1 MKTFKLKILVLCTA
15 VLLLMACKKE
25 EDKRE
30 ELPEGRVTFDLPAT
44 QEVVEYTVNVKEVAL
59 VSLEMKAVL
68 SGAPSADTHY
78 VTFAPDTAKIANYRL
93 KYGATALLLPT
104 QTYLYYKQKV
114 IIPAGS
120 NISESAVLNLSY
132 QTTLRARS
140 TYVLPL
146 AITSVD
152 GIPQDPVSRRV
163 VYYVFKT
170 GEPLYLDHTG
180 FTVTAIGSSTLGGN
194 VASRTVD
201 AATGTTFWAS
211 SNTVPLPQYVTIDYA
226 RNVTFSGIDY
236 FFPTAITK
244 TMGGYTTSAKV
255 ETSTDNIT
263 WTDRGTFAI
272 NIDNTLKKQ
281 TITLPSLTTARYL
294 RFSILEATPY
304 NASAT
309 VVYNVGFVSGILLRN

>member
-1 MKTFKLKILVLCTA
+1 MKTFKSKILVMCTA

-25 EDKRE
+25 EDQRE
-30 ELPEGRVTFDLPAT
+30 DLPEGRVTFDLPAT
-44 QEVVEYTVNVKEVAL
+44 QEVVEQNVSVKEVAL
-59 VSLEMKAVL
+59 VSLEMKATL
-68 SGAPSADTHY
+68 PGAASADAHY
-78 VTFAPDTAKIANYRL
+78 VTFSPDTTKIAAYRL

-104 QTYLYYKQKV
+104 QTYLYYKQTV
-114 IIPAGS
+114 PIPAGS
-120 NISESAVLNLSY
+120 NISEPAILNLGY

-140 TYVLPL
+140 TYVLPI

-152 GIPQDPVSRRV
+152 GKPQDPVTRRV

-180 FTVTAIGSSTLGGN
+180 FTVTAIGSSTLAGN

-226 RNVTFSGIDY
+226 RNVTFSGLDY

-244 TMGGYTTSAKV
+244 TAGGYTTSAKV

-272 NIDNTLKKQ
+272 NVDNALKKQ

>member
-1 MKTFKLKILVLCTA
+1 M
-15 VLLLMACKKE
+15 LLLMACKKE

-30 ELPEGRVTFDLPAT
+30 DLPEGSVTFDLPAT
-44 QEVVEYTVNVKEVAL
+44 QEVVEQNVSVKEVAL

-68 SGAPSADTHY
+68 SGATSADNHY
-78 VTFAPDTAKIANYRL
+78 VTFAPDTTKIAAYRL
-93 KYGATALLLPT
+93 KYGAAALLLPT
-104 QTYLYYKQKV
+104 QSYLFYKQKV

-120 NISESAVLNLSY
+120 NISEPAVLNLSY
-132 QTTLRARS
+132 QTTLRARN

-152 GIPQDPVSRRV
+152 GKPEDPVTRRV

-180 FTVTAIGSSTLGGN
+180 FTVTATGSSTLLSN
-194 VASRTVD
+194 TASRVVD

-244 TMGGYTTSAKV
+244 TAGGYTTSAKV

-272 NIDNTLKKQ
+272 NVDNALKKQ